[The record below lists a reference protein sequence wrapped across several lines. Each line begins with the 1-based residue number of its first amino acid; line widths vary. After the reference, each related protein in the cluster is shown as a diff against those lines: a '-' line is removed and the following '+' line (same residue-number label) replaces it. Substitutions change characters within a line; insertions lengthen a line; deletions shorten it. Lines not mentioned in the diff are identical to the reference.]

1 MVVTESPFDN
11 IPPVA
16 SKRQNGTCDQLR
28 LFVLGR
34 NLWSGRS
41 RRVLVRGKKT
51 TYFISVYQQVSLKAK
66 VTLVMDSLGY
76 ISTKEVGYV
85 LRDIL
90 YQNQEESSECL
101 PSMRRQ
107 ISECANRE

>member
-1 MVVTESPFDN
+1 
-11 IPPVA
+11 
-16 SKRQNGTCDQLR
+16 
-28 LFVLGR
+28 
-34 NLWSGRS
+34 
-41 RRVLVRGKKT
+41 
-51 TYFISVYQQVSLKAK
+51 VSLKAK

-107 ISECANRE
+107 ISEFANRE